1 MCARDDLRRDPRAA
15 DDDAAAEAHVDTT
28 RGEIRVRPVDA
39 ERELAD
45 GVGPKR
51 GGTLK
56 APRLAF
62 DLHDRVV

>member
-1 MCARDDLRRDPRAA
+1 MTSADPPAA

-28 RGEIRVRPVDA
+28 RGEVHVRSVNA